1 MPFEFEQFDKL
12 THYITGGRW
21 IFVTCRNSRCGNQRV
36 LDLKQFDPE
45 MTLSDLKLKTF
56 RCSKCGSTR
65 VELRRELEREWKR
78 RIKR

>member
-1 MPFEFEQFDKL
+1 MPFDFESFDNIG
-12 THYITGGRW
+12 HYIIAGRF
-21 IFVTCRNSRCGNQRV
+21 IFVRCRGPRCEHQRV
-36 LDLKQFDPE
+36 LDLRRFDPE
-45 MTLSDLKLKTF
+45 MTYEDLKQKTF